1 MEQEKEYDVVDGDTI
16 RFNDFRFNS
25 KNIVSMMKIH
35 NIPFCEEGL
44 YQTDCEENL
53 KEFFSQMLEMLDVE
67 FL

>member
-25 KNIVSMMKIH
+25 KNIVSMMKNH
-35 NIPFCEEGL
+35 NVPFVEEGL

-53 KEFFSQMLEMLDVE
+53 KEFFSQMLEMLEVE